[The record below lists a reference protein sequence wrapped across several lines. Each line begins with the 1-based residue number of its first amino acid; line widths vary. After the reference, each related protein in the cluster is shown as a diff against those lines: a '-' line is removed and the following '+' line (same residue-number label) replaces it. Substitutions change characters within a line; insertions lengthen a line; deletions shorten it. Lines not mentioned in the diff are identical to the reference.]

1 MVSIGTR
8 TTMDIIFDI
17 DGTLLDI
24 SHRLRHIKQKPKNWK
39 AFRDPK
45 EKTFDVPIMPVIS
58 IATALAQSV
67 YPKNRLIFASGRSE
81 SERHD
86 TVRSLS
92 KWFLL
97 DGWHDIYNILDF
109 IDDYTV
115 REMPTRPLY
124 MRKEKDYRK
133 DTIVKREMYDQM
145 LEDGYDPK
153 LVFDDRP
160 SVLRMWREIDGLK
173 VVDVGDGLEF

>member
-1 MVSIGTR
+1 M
-8 TTMDIIFDI
+8 
-17 DGTLLDI
+17 
-24 SHRLRHIKQKPKNWK
+24 
-39 AFRDPK
+39 
-45 EKTFDVPIMPVIS
+45 
-58 IATALAQSV
+58 
-67 YPKNRLIFASGRSE
+67 
-81 SERHD
+81 
-86 TVRSLS
+86 S

-97 DGWHDIYNILDF
+97 DGWHDIHNILDF
-109 IDDYTV
+109 VDDYTV
-115 REMPTRPLY
+115 REMPTYPLY

-145 LEDGYDPK
+145 LEDGYNPK